1 MDDALLEVFVEHH
14 NKSDHAQNGWKPHVY
29 THAIRNVKDKCNK
42 DITKDNISGRM
53 RTLDHHY
60 EVVSKILSQSGFG
73 WDWTN
78 NRLSMDSDD
87 VWAKYVEAS
96 KEIKSYKT
104 KVMKNWESI
113 CIVYSKDHA
122 NGEGAKTGAEIVAEP
137 LGWRLKNEKDIQVA
151 AKRQQTGDAIL
162 CMLGDMKKDLVDA
175 FKTTEPIPLPKVT
188 TAAEILDALRLI
200 PDLAEQDMLRC
211 YGKLVLNDRLF
222 QALKELPITMRK
234 TWLLMFP

>member
-1 MDDALLEVFVEHH
+1 MDDALLEVLVEHH
-14 NKSDHAQNGWKPHVY
+14 NKGDHAQNGWKPHVY
-29 THAIRNVKDKCNK
+29 MHAIRNVKDKCNK

-60 EVVSKILSQSGFG
+60 EV
-73 WDWTN
+73 DWTN
-78 NRLSMDSDD
+78 NRISMDSDD
-87 VWAKYVEAS
+87 VWDKYVEAS

-104 KVMKNWESI
+104 KVIKNWDSI

-122 NGEGAKTGAEIVAEP
+122 NGKGAKTGADIAVEP
-137 LGWRLKNEKDIQVA
+137 LEEPIEVSPEVTP
-151 AKRQQTGDAIL
+151 KRQRTGDAIL
-162 CMLGDMKKDLVDA
+162 CMLGDMKRDLVDA

-188 TAAEILDALRLI
+188 TPAEILDALRLI
-200 PDLAEQDMLRC
+200 PDLAEQDMLRW

-234 TWLLMFP
+234 TWLLMLP